1 MVHDAT
7 GRLPDV
13 ANVYERSA
21 RQAVACLAVLRLSS
35 VSGPVRDFGHLRGLQ
50 HRQVVCAIAVPIY
63 ALTVVGVIACLQQL
77 WKHRPNSGWSF
88 TVQKKTFTYE
98 FEDNSPRS
106 VTYEVEETERLTTS
120 VQDGVPFVFA
130 NRAGMLTL
138 AKPDVLTLLRDEGSE
153 S

>member
-1 MVHDAT
+1 M
-7 GRLPDV
+7 
-13 ANVYERSA
+13 
-21 RQAVACLAVLRLSS
+21 
-35 VSGPVRDFGHLRGLQ
+35 
-50 HRQVVCAIAVPIY
+50 
-63 ALTVVGVIACLQQL
+63 
-77 WKHRPNSGWSF
+77 
-88 TVQKKTFTYE
+88 QKKTFTYE